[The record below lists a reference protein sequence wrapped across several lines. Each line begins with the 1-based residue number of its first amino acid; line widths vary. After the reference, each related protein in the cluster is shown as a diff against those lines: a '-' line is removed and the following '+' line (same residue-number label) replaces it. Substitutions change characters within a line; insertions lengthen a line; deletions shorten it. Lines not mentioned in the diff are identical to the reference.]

1 MMPPDSWQAVA
12 ARKQAQRSAKIPA
25 EWRIPASIR
34 PPADVALVQD
44 FARDSA
50 FFTEDELRITEATAS
65 EVVFRVARAEWT
77 ALQVT
82 TAVCKRAAVAQQL
95 LNCLTEVLFDDA
107 VARAKELDAYFLQ
120 TGRTVGLLHG
130 LPISLSDQFWLKGV
144 DSTIGYVASA
154 DKPAA
159 EDSTVVQLLRD
170 AGAVFYAKSNV
181 PTTLTSGETVNG
193 LFGRTVNPRNRTLS
207 PGGSSGGEAALVTFR
222 ASFLGVGTDI
232 GGSVRHPC
240 SFTGLYGLRPSHG
253 RAPHRRVST
262 TYAAGQT
269 DVLRPSVA
277 PLCRSPDD
285 VRLFM
290 ATLAALQPW
299 RLDPLCL
306 HLPWR
311 VDQERLPPRLCFGL
325 SYGDGVVAP
334 TPPLRRALDMVR
346 ARLLAAGHGVIEHT
360 AHEVREADEIIGRMA
375 WTAEGNG
382 GDEFPRRGAD
392 RPGELSMSSSSSSG
406 AAAAAAA
413 GLKGGGG
420 WLGAGVGGGGGLA
433 APGTTQV
440 VRAQTVSETWQ
451 NQQARSLLFRK
462 WSDRWERTAAR
473 PGANGRVMDALIMP
487 STPFPAVRHD
497 RGLPWHYGQL
507 SPLLDL
513 TTGVFPV
520 TKVDLVK
527 DVVPPDWRPIS
538 DKDLEI
544 MKFYGR
550 PENHE
555 NALVGLVLIGRR
567 LEEEKVTA
575 MLKVMEQV
583 VGVDY

>member
-1 MMPPDSWQAVA
+1 MACP
-12 ARKQAQRSAKIPA
+12 
-25 EWRIPASIR
+25 
-34 PPADVALVQD
+34 
-44 FARDSA
+44 
-50 FFTEDELRITEATAS
+50 
-65 EVVFRVARAEWT
+65 
-77 ALQVT
+77 
-82 TAVCKRAAVAQQL
+82 
-95 LNCLTEVLFDDA
+95 
-107 VARAKELDAYFLQ
+107 
-120 TGRTVGLLHG
+120 
-130 LPISLSDQFWLKGV
+130 SDQFWLKGV

-170 AGAVFYAKSNV
+170 SGAVFYAKSNV

-253 RAPHRRVST
+253 RVPHRRVPT

-269 DVLRPSVA
+269 DVLRPSVG

-360 AHEVREADEIIGRMA
+360 AHEIREADEIIGRMS

-406 AAAAAAA
+406 AA
-413 GLKGGGG
+413 GLKGGG
-420 WLGAGVGGGGGLA
+420 WFGAGAGGLT
-433 APGTTQV
+433 APPTQV

-487 STPFPAVRHD
+487 STPFPAVRHE

-538 DKDLEI
+538 DKDLEV
-544 MKFYGR
+544 MKFCGWEAGKSR
-550 PENHE
+550 KRTSRTSLNGAEARGGKSDGHAEGDGAGCGCGLLTLTRGSLVFVLDGIRHPLVFLLSSARGAFNRQRENSLWAHANAVHQKAIAPSGCPTGAWTCWSISRISGQAVCPPEH
-555 NALVGLVLIGRR
+555 A
-567 LEEEKVTA
+567 
-575 MLKVMEQV
+575 
-583 VGVDY
+583 